1 MMMKILSAAA
11 EVVRVLRL
19 LEWLLE
25 WLLERLQKFGLA
37 VLVHLLFPFLV
48 LHLQE

>member
-11 EVVRVLRL
+11 EVVRALRL

-25 WLLERLQKFGLA
+25 WLLERLKFVLA
-37 VLVHLLFPFLV
+37 VLVHLLFLV

>member
-11 EVVRVLRL
+11 EVVRALRL
-19 LEWLLE
+19 LKWLLE
-25 WLLERLQKFGLA
+25 WLQEFVLA
-37 VLVHLLFPFLV
+37 VLVRLLFLG